1 MSITIQ
7 VELPVVDV
15 EVTDDYTVAVTVTD
29 PLTHV
34 TAVVALDL
42 EQTTELIAMLRA
54 SKLHAISACREDRLA
69 RPLHSHGFDT
79 DGPVHPECRQ
89 GKCGNCD
96 GQTMDGRDEMVP
108 CTHGCHDTEGAAA

>member
-15 EVTDDYTVAVTVTD
+15 EVTNDYTVAVTVTD
-29 PLTHV
+29 PLTHT
-34 TAVVALDL
+34 TATVSLDQ
-42 EQTTELIAMLRA
+42 EQTAEFIGMLQV
-54 SKLHAISACREDRLA
+54 SKAEALSAYWEDRRA
-69 RPLHSHGFDT
+69 RPVTRIHGFDT

-96 GQTMDGRDEMVP
+96 GQTMDGRDQMVP
-108 CTHGCHDTEGAAA
+108 CTHGCHAGGQA

>member
-1 MSITIQ
+1 MSILRPRDPAVIAAVEVNDDYR
-7 VELPVVDV
+7 VELR
-15 EVTDDYTVAVTVTD
+15 TDRKLTDYSPAEAEKLADELAEAAAVARRKYLADHPGFVRT
-29 PLTHV
+29 
-34 TAVVALDL
+34 
-42 EQTTELIAMLRA
+42 
-54 SKLHAISACREDRLA
+54 LH
-69 RPLHSHGFDT
+69 PHGFDT